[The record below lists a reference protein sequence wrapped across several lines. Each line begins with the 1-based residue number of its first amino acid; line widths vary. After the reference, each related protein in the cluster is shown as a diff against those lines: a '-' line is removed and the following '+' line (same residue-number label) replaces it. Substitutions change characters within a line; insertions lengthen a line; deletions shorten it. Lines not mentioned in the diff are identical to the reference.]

1 MSWVRFQHTA
11 ARRRLGTRRQ
21 QQPMGTLCFNT
32 QPPEGGWEF
41 PACVRQ
47 VICSFNTQPPE
58 GGWVIIDI
66 HGYNIAL
73 FQHTA
78 ARRRLAGVGKNT
90 AQILLFQHTAAR
102 RRLVTVLRNK
112 KSSNNVSTH
121 SRPKAAGKL
130 LDARHASPFVSTHS
144 RPKAAGCMKLSVMA
158 RRCRFQHTAA
168 RRRLGTYS
176 HGTHPHQEFQHTA
189 ARRRLAEKQEAYW
202 RAFEFQHTAAR
213 RRLGSKFWC
222 RNCPLCFNTQPPEG
236 GWKGDF
242 HSSQPSKVSTHS
254 RPKAAGYQHK
264 YIASPEAVSTH
275 SRPKAAGI

>member
-1 MSWVRFQHTA
+1 
-11 ARRRLGTRRQ
+11 
-21 QQPMGTLCFNT
+21 
-32 QPPEGGWEF
+32 
-41 PACVRQ
+41 
-47 VICSFNTQPPE
+47 
-58 GGWVIIDI
+58 
-66 HGYNIAL
+66 
-73 FQHTA
+73 
-78 ARRRLAGVGKNT
+78 
-90 AQILLFQHTAAR
+90 
-102 RRLVTVLRNK
+102 
-112 KSSNNVSTH
+112 
-121 SRPKAAGKL
+121 
-130 LDARHASPFVSTHS
+130 
-144 RPKAAGCMKLSVMA
+144 MKLSVMA

-275 SRPKAAGI
+275 SRPKAAGTSRELKEPFIMFQHTAARRRLVELFCRNIELKRVSTHSRPKAAGGHRVNDSNILAGFNTQPPEGGWV